1 MVDYGRIRLRVKQA
15 DVRRLEL
22 FTAQAQAN
30 GINPHD
36 KKRLDE
42 ELSRAHLSAMA
53 TVNALRWASVE
64 DIL

>member
-1 MVDYGRIRLRVKQA
+1 MVDYGQIRLQVKQA

-22 FTAQAQAN
+22 FTAQARAN

-42 ELSRAHLSAMA
+42 ELSHAHLSATA
-53 TVNALRWASVE
+53 TVDALRRAGVE
-64 DIL
+64 DVL